1 MTVRWTN
8 SAIAHLVA
16 IHEHIA
22 RDSPRYAS
30 RMVDRITAR
39 TRQIG
44 SFPLSGQS
52 VSEYRDPAIREV
64 IEGPY
69 RVIYE
74 VSGNDIR
81 VLAVIH
87 GARLLPL
94 QPPKSQNVE
103 PSDAADSR

>member
-8 SAIAHLVA
+8 SAIAHIMA

-22 RDSPRYAS
+22 RDSPLYAS

-44 SFPLSGQS
+44 SFPLSGQT
-52 VSEYRDPAIREV
+52 VPEYRDPAIREV

-74 VSGNDIR
+74 VSGNNVR

-87 GARLLPL
+87 GARLLPQ
-94 QPPKSQNVE
+94 QPPKSGNVE
-103 PSDAADSR
+103 PSDAADSL